1 MGPPWPTDPRHI
13 LNNFETKE
21 SRTMKRRSLGLV
33 GILAA
38 ASLALAACG
47 GTGGGSESGGSAP
60 SGGDTSLSSVKSA
73 GEIVFATEGTYK
85 PFSYHEGGAGPLTG
99 YDVDVATAVADKLG
113 VKAKFEETQ
122 FDSIFAGLEAKRFD
136 AIANQV
142 TVNPVRQEKYSLSI
156 PYTVSQGVIVT
167 QDSNTGITSFA
178 DLKGKTTAQS
188 LTSNWYT
195 LAKDSGANVEAV
207 EGWAQSVSLL
217 KDGRVDAIVNDKL
230 TFLDYQHTNPN
241 SGLKIA
247 ATTKESS
254 DSAFAF
260 RKGSTALT
268 DAVDT
273 ALKDLAADGTL
284 SKLSEKYFGEDVS
297 K

>member
-1 MGPPWPTDPRHI
+1 MNR
-13 LNNFETKE
+13 
-21 SRTMKRRSLGLV
+21 RTFGFV
-33 GILAA
+33 GMLAA
-38 ASLALAACG
+38 ASIALAACG
-47 GTGGGSESGGSAP
+47 GTSGGSSAP
-60 SGGDTSLSSVKSA
+60 AGPDTSLSSVKSA

-85 PFSYHEGGAGPLTG
+85 PFTYHANGAGALTG
-99 YDVDVATAVADKLG
+99 YDVDVAEAVAAKLG
-113 VKAKFEETQ
+113 VKAKFQETQ

-136 AIANQV
+136 AVANQV
-142 TVNPVRQEKYSLSI
+142 TINAARQAKYDLST
-156 PYTVSQGVIVT
+156 PYTVSQGVI
-167 QDSNTGITSFA
+167 ITKDDNSSIKSFD

-195 LAKDSGANVEAV
+195 LATQSGANVQNV

-230 TFLDYQHTNPN
+230 TFLDYQVSNPN

-247 ATTKESS
+247 ATTKDSS

-268 DAVDT
+268 SAVDS
-273 ALKDLAADGTL
+273 ALASLEKDGTL
-284 SKLSEKYFGEDVS
+284 AKLSKKYFGEDVS

>member
-1 MGPPWPTDPRHI
+1 M
-13 LNNFETKE
+13 N
-21 SRTMKRRSLGLV
+21 RRSLGLV

-47 GTGGGSESGGSAP
+47 AGTGGDSGSGGSPA
-60 SGGDTSLSSVKSA
+60 SGGDTSLSSVKDA

-85 PFSYHEGGAGPLTG
+85 PFSFHEGGAGALTG
-99 YDVDVATAVADKLG
+99 YDVEVAKAVADRLG

-122 FDSIFAGLEAKRFD
+122 FDSIFAGLEAQRFD
-136 AIANQV
+136 AVANQV
-142 TVNPVRQEKYSLSI
+142 TINPTRQEKYSLST
-156 PYTVSQGVIVT
+156 PYTVSRGVVVT
-167 QDSNTGITSFA
+167 KADNTDISSIA

-195 LAKDSGANVEAV
+195 LATDSGAKVESV

-230 TFLDYQHTNPN
+230 TVVDYLKTNTD

-247 ATTKESS
+247 ATTTESS

-284 SKLSEKYFGEDVS
+284 TKLSEKYFDEDFS

>member
-1 MGPPWPTDPRHI
+1 MNH
-13 LNNFETKE
+13 
-21 SRTMKRRSLGLV
+21 RSFGLV
-33 GILAA
+33 GLLAA
-38 ASLALAACG
+38 TSLVLAAC
-47 GTGGGSESGGSAP
+47 
-60 SGGDTSLSSVKSA
+60 
-73 GEIVFATEGTYK
+73 
-85 PFSYHEGGAGPLTG
+85 EGGAGELTG
-99 YDVDVATAVADKLG
+99 YDVEVAKAVAEKLG

-122 FDSIFAGLEAKRFD
+122 WDSIFAGLEAKRFD

-142 TVNPVRQEKYSLSI
+142 TVNPTRQEKCELST
-156 PYTVSQGVIVT
+156 PYTVSRGVIVT
-167 QDSNTGITSFA
+167 VDSNSDITSFE

-195 LAKDSGANVEAV
+195 LATESGAKVEGV

-217 KDGRVDAIVNDKL
+217 KDGRVDAIVNDKI
-230 TFLDYQHTNPN
+230 TFLDYQVTNPD

-254 DSAFAF
+254 ASSFAF
-260 RKGSTALT
+260 RKGSMAFNV
-268 DAVDT
+268 AVNT

-284 SKLSEKYFGEDVS
+284 ATLSEKYFGQEVS

>member
-1 MGPPWPTDPRHI
+1 MNRR
-13 LNNFETKE
+13 NFGVV
-21 SRTMKRRSLGLV
+21 GL
-33 GILAA
+33 LAA
-38 ASLALAACG
+38 AALVLAACG
-47 GTGGGSESGGSAP
+47 GGTGGDSS
-60 SGGDTSLSSVKSA
+60 SGGDTSLSSVQDA

-85 PFSYHEGGAGPLTG
+85 PFSFHEGGAGALTG

-136 AIANQV
+136 AVANQV
-142 TVNPVRQEKYSLSI
+142 TVNPARQKKYELST
-156 PYTVSQGVIVT
+156 PYTVSHGVVVT
-167 QDSNTGITSFA
+167 KDDNTEISSVE

-195 LAKDSGANVEAV
+195 LATESGAKVEAV

-230 TFLDYQHTNPN
+230 TVLDYFKNTPS

-254 DSAFAF
+254 DSSFAF
-260 RKGSTALT
+260 RKGSKAL
-268 DAVDT
+268 DEAVNT
-273 ALKDLAADGTL
+273 ALKDLSADGTMTT
-284 SKLSEKYFGEDVS
+284 LSEKYFGEDFS

>member
-1 MGPPWPTDPRHI
+1 
-13 LNNFETKE
+13 
-21 SRTMKRRSLGLV
+21 MKRRSLGLV
-33 GILAA
+33 GLFAA

-47 GTGGGSESGGSAP
+47 GTTGGGGTGDSPAAGA
-60 SGGDTSLSSVKSA
+60 DTSLSHVKDDGA
-73 GEIVFATEGTYK
+73 ITFATEGTYK
-85 PFSYHEGGAGPLTG
+85 PFSFHEGGSGPLTG
-99 YDVDVATAVADKLG
+99 YDVDVATAVAGKLG

-122 FDSIFAGLEAKRFD
+122 FDSIFAGLEAGRFD
-136 AIANQV
+136 AVANQV
-142 TVNPVRQEKYSLSI
+142 TINPTRQEKYSLST
-156 PYTVSQGVIVT
+156 PYTVSQGVIVVKDGT
-167 QDSNTGITSFA
+167 TDITSFA

-230 TFLDYQHTNPN
+230 TFLDYQHTNPK
-241 SGLKIA
+241 SGLKVA

-268 DAVDT
+268 DAVNT

-284 SKLSEKYFGEDVS
+284 AKLSEKYFGEDVS

>member
-1 MGPPWPTDPRHI
+1 MNR
-13 LNNFETKE
+13 
-21 SRTMKRRSLGLV
+21 RTFGLV
-33 GILAA
+33 GMLAA
-38 ASLALAACG
+38 ASIALAACG
-47 GTGGGSESGGSAP
+47 GASGTGGSTGAG

-73 GEIVFATEGTYK
+73 SQIVFATEGTYK
-85 PFSYHEGGAGPLTG
+85 PFSYHANGAGALTG
-99 YDVDVATAVADKLG
+99 YDVDVATAVAAKLG

-136 AIANQV
+136 AVANQV
-142 TVNPVRQEKYSLSI
+142 TINPDRQKKYDFST

-167 QDSNTGITSFA
+167 KDGNTDIKSFA

-195 LAKDSGANVEAV
+195 LATQSGANVQAV

-230 TFLDYQHTNPN
+230 TFLDYQVTNPN
-241 SGLKIA
+241 SGLKVA

-268 DAVDT
+268 AAVDA

-284 SKLSEKYFGEDVS
+284 KKLSEKYFGADVS

>member
-1 MGPPWPTDPRHI
+1 
-13 LNNFETKE
+13 
-21 SRTMKRRSLGLV
+21 MKRRSLGLV

-47 GTGGGSESGGSAP
+47 GTGGSSDSGGSAP
-60 SGGDTSLSSVKSA
+60 SGADTSLSSVKSA

-85 PFSYHEGGAGPLTG
+85 PFSYHDGGAGPLTG
-99 YDVDVATAVADKLG
+99 YDVDVATAVAEKLG

-122 FDSIFAGLEAKRFD
+122 WDSIFAGLEAKRFD
-136 AIANQV
+136 AVANQV
-142 TVNPVRQEKYSLSI
+142 TVNPTRQEKYELST

-167 QDSNTGITSFA
+167 QKGNTDIKSFN

-188 LTSNWYT
+188 LSSNWYT

-230 TFLDYQHTNPN
+230 TFLDYQHSNPD

-247 ATTKESS
+247 ATTTDSS
-254 DSAFAF
+254 DAAMAF
-260 RKGSTALT
+260 RKGSTALV
-268 DAVDT
+268 DAVDA

-284 SKLSEKYFGEDVS
+284 SKISEKYFGEDVS

>member
-1 MGPPWPTDPRHI
+1 MNR
-13 LNNFETKE
+13 
-21 SRTMKRRSLGLV
+21 RTFGLV
-33 GILAA
+33 GMLAA
-38 ASLALAACG
+38 ASIALAACG
-47 GTGGGSESGGSAP
+47 GTSGTGGSTGASA
-60 SGGDTSLSSVKSA
+60 GGDTSLSSIKSA
-73 GEIVFATEGTYK
+73 GEITFATEGTYK
-85 PFSYHEGGAGPLTG
+85 PFSYHQGGAGELTG
-99 YDVDVATAVADKLG
+99 YDVEVAKAVAAKLG

-122 FDSIFAGLEAKRFD
+122 WDSIFAGLEARRFD

-142 TVNPVRQEKYSLSI
+142 TVNATRQAKYELSD

-167 QDSNTGITSFA
+167 KADNSSIKTFD
-178 DLKGKTTAQS
+178 DLKGRTTAQS

-195 LAKDSGANVEAV
+195 LAKDSGANVEPV

-230 TFLDYQHTNPN
+230 TFLDYQVTNPN

-247 ATTKESS
+247 ATTKDSS

-260 RKGSTALT
+260 HKGAKAL
-268 DAVDT
+268 DAAVNT
-273 ALKDLAADGTL
+273 ALKELAADGTL
-284 SKLSEKYFGEDVS
+284 SKLSEKYFGQDVS

>member
-1 MGPPWPTDPRHI
+1 MNR
-13 LNNFETKE
+13 
-21 SRTMKRRSLGLV
+21 RTFGLV
-33 GILAA
+33 GMLAA
-38 ASLALAACG
+38 ASIALAACG
-47 GTGGGSESGGSAP
+47 GTSGTGASATP
-60 SGGDTSLSSVKSA
+60 AAGGDASLSNVKNA
-73 GEIVFATEGTYK
+73 GEIIFATEGTYK
-85 PFSYHEGGAGPLTG
+85 PFSFHQGGAGELTG
-99 YDVDVATAVADKLG
+99 YDVEVAKAVADKLG

-122 FDSIFAGLEAKRFD
+122 WDSIFAGLEAKRFD

-142 TVNPVRQEKYSLSI
+142 TATPERKAKYELST

-167 QDSNTGITSFA
+167 KSDNTSVTSFA

-195 LAKDSGANVEAV
+195 LAKDSGANVEPV

-230 TFLDYQHTNPN
+230 TFLDYQVTNPN

-247 ATTKESS
+247 ATTKDSS
-254 DSAFAF
+254 DSVFAF
-260 RKGSTALT
+260 HKGSKAL
-268 DAVDT
+268 DEAVNT

-284 SKLSEKYFGEDVS
+284 SKLSQKYFGADVS

>member
-1 MGPPWPTDPRHI
+1 M
-13 LNNFETKE
+13 N
-21 SRTMKRRSLGLV
+21 SRSLGFF

-47 GTGGGSESGGSAP
+47 GSGTGGSSDSGGSPA
-60 SGGDTSLSSVKSA
+60 SGGDTSLSSVKDA
-73 GEIVFATEGTYK
+73 GQIVFATEGTYK
-85 PFSYHEGGAGPLTG
+85 PFSFHEGGAGALTG

-113 VKAKFEETQ
+113 VKAQFEETQ

-136 AIANQV
+136 AVANQV
-142 TVNPVRQEKYSLSI
+142 TINPTRQEKYSLSI

-167 QDSNTGITSFA
+167 QDSNTDITSFA
-178 DLKGKTTAQS
+178 ELKGKTTAQS

-195 LAKDSGANVEAV
+195 LAVDSGAKVEAV

-217 KDGRVDAIVNDKL
+217 KESRVDAIVNDKL
-230 TFLDYQHTNPN
+230 TFLDYQVGNPD

-247 ATTKESS
+247 ATTDESYE
-254 DSAFAF
+254 SAFAF

-273 ALKDLAADGTL
+273 ALEGLAADGTL
-284 SKLSEKYFGEDVS
+284 SKLSEKYFGQDVS

>member
-1 MGPPWPTDPRHI
+1 M
-13 LNNFETKE
+13 N
-21 SRTMKRRSLGLV
+21 RRSFGLV

-47 GTGGGSESGGSAP
+47 GAAGDGGSGGSPA
-60 SGGDTSLSSVKSA
+60 SGGDTSLSSIKDA
-73 GEIVFATEGTYK
+73 GTIIFATEGTYK
-85 PFSYHEGGAGPLTG
+85 PFSFHAGGAGELTG
-99 YDVDVATAVADKLG
+99 YDVDVAKAVADKLG

-122 FDSIFAGLEAKRFD
+122 WDSIFAGLEAKRFD

-142 TVNPVRQEKYSLSI
+142 TINPTRAEKYDLST

-167 QDSNTGITSFA
+167 LGSNNDIKSFA

-217 KDGRVDAIVNDKL
+217 KDGRVDASVNDKL
-230 TFLDYQHTNPN
+230 TFLDYQVTNPN

-268 DAVDT
+268 AAVDT
-273 ALKDLAADGTL
+273 ALKDLTTDGTL
-284 SKLSEKYFGEDVS
+284 SKLSEKYFGQDVS

>member
-1 MGPPWPTDPRHI
+1 M
-13 LNNFETKE
+13 N
-21 SRTMKRRSLGLV
+21 RRSLGLV
-33 GILAA
+33 GILATA
-38 ASLALAACG
+38 ALALAACG
-47 GTGGGSESGGSAP
+47 GTGTGGSSSGGSSAP
-60 SGGDTSLSSVKSA
+60 GADTSLSSVKDA
-73 GEIVFATEGTYK
+73 GHIVFATEGTYK
-85 PFSYHEGGAGPLTG
+85 PFTFHEGGAGPLTG

-113 VKAKFEETQ
+113 VKAQFEETQ

-142 TVNPVRQEKYSLSI
+142 TINPTRQEKYSLSI

-167 QDSNTGITSFA
+167 QEGNTDIKSFA

-195 LAKDSGANVEAV
+195 LAVDSGAKVEAV

-217 KDGRVDAIVNDKL
+217 KESRVDAIVNDKL
-230 TFLDYQHTNPN
+230 TFLDYQVGNPN

-247 ATTKESS
+247 ATTKDSS
-254 DSAFAF
+254 ESAFAF

-273 ALKDLAADGTL
+273 ALKGLAADGTL
-284 SKLSEKYFGEDVS
+284 SKLSEKYFGQDVS

>member
-1 MGPPWPTDPRHI
+1 
-13 LNNFETKE
+13 
-21 SRTMKRRSLGLV
+21 MKRRSLGLV
-33 GILAA
+33 GLLAA

-47 GTGGGSESGGSAP
+47 GTTASTDSA
-60 SGGDTSLSSVKSA
+60 GGDTSLSSVKDA
-73 GEIVFATEGTYK
+73 GTIVFATEGTYK
-85 PFSYHEGGAGPLTG
+85 PFSFHEGGAGALTG
-99 YDVDVATAVADKLG
+99 YDVDVATAVAGKLG

-136 AIANQV
+136 AVANQV
-142 TVNPVRQEKYSLSI
+142 TINPSRQEKYSLST
-156 PYTVSQGVIVT
+156 PYTVSRGVIVT
-167 QDSNTGITSFA
+167 KDSTTDITSFA

-195 LAKDSGANVEAV
+195 LAVDSGAKVESV

-230 TFLDYQHTNPN
+230 TFLDYEHNTPN

-247 ATTKESS
+247 ATTKDTSE
-254 DSAFAF
+254 SAFAF

-268 DAVDT
+268 DAVDK
-273 ALKDLAADGTL
+273 AIAELQADGTL
-284 SKLSEKYFGEDVS
+284 KTLSEKYFGQDVS

>member
-1 MGPPWPTDPRHI
+1 
-13 LNNFETKE
+13 
-21 SRTMKRRSLGLV
+21 MKRRSLGLV

>member
-1 MGPPWPTDPRHI
+1 MNRR
-13 LNNFETKE
+13 NFGVV
-21 SRTMKRRSLGLV
+21 GL
-33 GILAA
+33 LAA
-38 ASLALAACG
+38 AALVLAACG
-47 GTGGGSESGGSAP
+47 GGTGDGSS
-60 SGGDTSLSSVKSA
+60 SGGDTSLSSVQDA

-85 PFSYHEGGAGPLTG
+85 PFTFHEGGAGELTG
-99 YDVDVATAVADKLG
+99 YDVDVATAVADKMG

-142 TVNPVRQEKYSLSI
+142 TVNPTRQEKYELST
-156 PYTVSQGVIVT
+156 PYTVSHGVIVT
-167 QDSNTGITSFA
+167 KDNNTGISSVE

-195 LAKDSGANVEAV
+195 LATENGANVEAV

-230 TFLDYQHTNPN
+230 TVLDYLKNTPD

-254 DSAFAF
+254 DSSFAF
-260 RKGSTALT
+260 RKGSKAL
-268 DAVDT
+268 DEAVNT
-273 ALKDLAADGTL
+273 ALKDLSADGTL
-284 SKLSEKYFGEDVS
+284 TKLSEKYFGEDFS

>member
-1 MGPPWPTDPRHI
+1 M
-13 LNNFETKE
+13 N
-21 SRTMKRRSLGLV
+21 RRSLGLV

-47 GTGGGSESGGSAP
+47 GGTGGGSPAP
-60 SGGDTSLSSVKSA
+60 GTDTSLSSIKDA
-73 GEIVFATEGTYK
+73 GTITFATEGTYK
-85 PFSYHEGGAGPLTG
+85 PFSFHEGGSGPLTG
-99 YDVDVATAVADKLG
+99 YDVDVATAVAGKLG

-122 FDSIFAGLEAKRFD
+122 FDSIFAGLEANRFD
-136 AIANQV
+136 AVANQV
-142 TVNPVRQEKYSLSI
+142 TINPVRQEKYDLSI
-156 PYTVSQGVIVT
+156 PYTVSQGVIVV
-167 QDSNTGITSFA
+167 QDSTTDITSFA

-195 LAKDSGANVEAV
+195 LATDSGAKVEAV

-217 KDGRVDAIVNDKL
+217 KDGRVNAIVNDKL
-230 TFLDYQHTNPN
+230 TFLDYQHSNPN

-268 DAVDT
+268 NAVNT
-273 ALKDLAADGTL
+273 ALKDLSADGTL
-284 SKLSEKYFGEDVS
+284 AKLSEKYFGADVS